1 MIVKVT
7 KEEVKITELSQVNQG
22 DYKVN
27 LCKFI
32 LPDCFS
38 GLSVTAVFNGIL
50 VPVTENRCYI
60 PSLEKGN
67 CILGVYAYKEED
79 GETQLMYSPKP
90 AVFYVDKGS
99 YTTDVNTESLP
110 KAFDYEAY
118 CNMLKDFWEQLV
130 SEKADTTYNEST
142 FKTIDLPLTQTNYT
156 YIYENGQCIRNSEA
170 EEGFSPVTRCP
181 KYLGFRIED
190 DETRLYLYIG
200 TLNDEGE
207 FVLDEGY
214 NIDTTNYGTINYLRQ
229 SHNRFIQTDANK
241 YFYYKIAAGSQVTLM
256 GSDTFPEGE
265 SDIIATT
272 TTIVKNNGTLRATTG
287 KYYSIILPSGCFYAV
302 LNKKGMPTFLKPDAE
317 DDENSTVPIFNVS
330 YQTGVTEDGES
341 VIEVNR
347 GASFGYIPENVGAA
361 LLRLPHTYNLS
372 DLCIYT
378 DKLVKSN
385 AKTGRRG
392 KAKEIGEKLIKD
404 FFFKARKEICWNDS
418 TRLMESGRRFYGVP
432 YSSRW
437 VNSHYVGF
445 EVSVETALNALND
458 PYSVAY
464 DGGFV
469 AENERAESVSGNTE
483 ISATGGTGYG
493 LVCSAFANLICGN
506 PYPQSNRGYTFDSN
520 FTLEETVDMNSGEL
534 LVNKG
539 LSHCVFV
546 DEIYDKGYSLYE
558 AVDPCVAKTTH
569 TCPEDKTTYASSK
582 VRTSYLDNYVYSVVN
597 KDTSGYE
604 RLAPL
609 LNLENITIP
618 NGNVRAW
625 RGNKAVY
632 GSWDVVGES
641 KEFRGSGIG
650 VTLHNGVTGFTLR
663 KPSGIVEVIE
673 KSEYPECFK
682 NDNYA
687 DISAFVTEEGTY
699 EISDGNVSEYFR
711 FYNHD
716 TVQLTFDSEG
726 KAVFKN
732 SDGSIADDV
741 EYAYVSVI
749 GYGGAYNN
757 DNSEGAMV
765 IAKGKCY
772 PDLALDTSRITDV
785 RAAIVSDPNNE
796 SWGKYSC
803 ATSPVVESEYKK
815 QEYVTEEALAEFKEK
830 EIDYVKSYTYNLA
843 EFEGKTT
850 SDNAKI
856 VDLKMSRGTMTGG
869 YYWISCTVD
878 LCAFEQAGDNPV
890 RCLAT
895 SPFKPAFDS
904 SNNLAGL
911 TDPKSIVDAVC
922 VLADGSTMSFTNT
935 AKTVVGN
942 GSFSKGEIETN
953 SRAYQGETRESHFIC
968 ELCLYTESE
977 ELASA
982 FFEEYNAVVE
992 NGYIK
997 DVVLYYQNKPEI
1009 ENVDAHYLG
1018 GDSVG

>member
-1 MIVKVT
+1 
-7 KEEVKITELSQVNQG
+7 
-22 DYKVN
+22 
-27 LCKFI
+27 
-32 LPDCFS
+32 
-38 GLSVTAVFNGIL
+38 
-50 VPVTENRCYI
+50 
-60 PSLEKGN
+60 
-67 CILGVYAYKEED
+67 
-79 GETQLMYSPKP
+79 
-90 AVFYVDKGS
+90 
-99 YTTDVNTESLP
+99 
-110 KAFDYEAY
+110 
-118 CNMLKDFWEQLV
+118 
-130 SEKADTTYNEST
+130 
-142 FKTIDLPLTQTNYT
+142 
-156 YIYENGQCIRNSEA
+156 
-170 EEGFSPVTRCP
+170 
-181 KYLGFRIED
+181 
-190 DETRLYLYIG
+190 
-200 TLNDEGE
+200 
-207 FVLDEGY
+207 
-214 NIDTTNYGTINYLRQ
+214 
-229 SHNRFIQTDANK
+229 
-241 YFYYKIAAGSQVTLM
+241 
-256 GSDTFPEGE
+256 
-265 SDIIATT
+265 
-272 TTIVKNNGTLRATTG
+272 

-330 YQTGVTEDGES
+330 YQTGVTEDGKA

-404 FFFKARKEICWNDS
+404 FLFKARKEICWNDS

-569 TCPEDKTTYASSK
+569 TCPEDKATYASSR
-582 VRTSYLDNYVYSVVN
+582 VRTNYLDEYIYSVVN
-597 KDTSGYE
+597 KDASGYE
-604 RLAPL
+604 SLKPL
-609 LNLENITIP
+609 LNFENITVA
-618 NGNVRAW
+618 NGSVRPW

-632 GSWDVVGES
+632 GSWDIVGES

-687 DISAFVTEEGTY
+687 DISTFVTENGTY
-699 EISDGNVSEYFR
+699 EINDGNVSEFFR

-741 EYAYVSVI
+741 EYIYVSVI

-765 IAKGKCY
+765 IAKGNCY

-815 QEYVTEEALAEFKEK
+815 QEYVTEEALAE
-830 EIDYVKSYTYNLA
+830 
-843 EFEGKTT
+843 
-850 SDNAKI
+850 
-856 VDLKMSRGTMTGG
+856 
-869 YYWISCTVD
+869 
-878 LCAFEQAGDNPV
+878 
-890 RCLAT
+890 
-895 SPFKPAFDS
+895 
-904 SNNLAGL
+904 
-911 TDPKSIVDAVC
+911 
-922 VLADGSTMSFTNT
+922 
-935 AKTVVGN
+935 
-942 GSFSKGEIETN
+942 
-953 SRAYQGETRESHFIC
+953 
-968 ELCLYTESE
+968 
-977 ELASA
+977 
-982 FFEEYNAVVE
+982 
-992 NGYIK
+992 
-997 DVVLYYQNKPEI
+997 
-1009 ENVDAHYLG
+1009 
-1018 GDSVG
+1018 